1 MDKATTYRKRI
12 SASTK
17 NLAEIRN
24 FVTKYAEEQ
33 GFTADKIADIRLAVD
48 EACTNIIKHAYQQ
61 DEREEIQIWLEF
73 DEDQLNVII
82 ADRGKSFDPENYHK
96 PNLADQIKKKKRGG
110 MGVHL
115 MRNLMDNIT
124 YEKKDG
130 SNILSMCK
138 KRG

>member
-1 MDKATTYRKRI
+1 MEKATTYRKRI

-17 NLAEIRN
+17 NLAEIRG

-61 DEREEIQIWLEF
+61 DDREEIQIWLEF

-82 ADRGKSFDPENYHK
+82 ADKGKSFDAENYHK

-130 SNILSMCK
+130 RNILSMCK